1 MLAGKIA
8 VVSRLDQRHWAWHRA
23 PARGGACPPEARVL
37 EALRLSPRDAHVYFW
52 CMFAGAAKLYLG
64 NEEDAI
70 PWLQRSIEVN
80 RNFAYSHFLLATVFA
95 RLGRLQ
101 EARSE
106 AQAGLALNPV
116 LTVSRARA
124 AWTAMSNNPTY
135 LAQLESVFEGLRE
148 AGVPEQ

>member
-1 MLAGKIA
+1 MVYLC
-8 VVSRLDQRHWAWHRA
+8 
-23 PARGGACPPEARVL
+23 RGGQE
-37 EALRLSPRDAHVYFW
+37 
-52 CMFAGAAKLYLG
+52 LYLG

-101 EARSE
+101 EAARRLK
-106 AQAGLALNPV
+106 AGLALNPV
-116 LTVSRARA
+116 STVSRARA

-135 LAQLESVFEGLRE
+135 LAQLESIFEGLRK
-148 AGVPEQ
+148 AGIPEQ